1 MFTRICPP
9 IAFKLLPC
17 DAWLSVVVLHLSPQ
31 FWLLQGCRLECRPTV
46 LFRTAVGAS
55 DQAVI
60 GRMIWDDE
68 FIAAALGASEGGVR
82 HGACRSFW
90 LAFANLVS
98 LGRTIMRPAGRKSSP
113 VLKPRGAWL
122 LLVRWLRCRAGQG
135 NLLVPAGTP

>member
-1 MFTRICPP
+1 VTLGFLSSYCTFPLSFGF
-9 IAFKLLPC
+9 FK
-17 DAWLSVVVLHLSPQ
+17 DADSNVAPQ
-31 FWLLQGCRLECRPTV
+31 SYLG
-46 LFRTAVGAS
+46 TAVGAS

-98 LGRTIMRPAGRKSSP
+98 LGRTIMRPNGRKSSP

-122 LLVRWLRCRAGQG
+122 LRGQ
-135 NLLVPAGTP
+135 